1 MIQEIIDAIAP
12 RLKDRNLDGCLAGL
26 KTAGDAG
33 ILANFSCAGTPLS
46 LRLTSSGPG
55 LVSVEQIG
63 GAPLT
68 QDVPTEQALDA
79 VCARLSGML
88 ADGGTQ
94 TAFSVTPDKTAPP
107 LSVGV
112 VTLPLG
118 KNYGGNLQAH
128 ALLEVLRQM
137 GHKPALV
144 NRRHT
149 PDGFQ
154 ETEEEAA
161 EDDKRP
167 LFATYSGIARAI
179 PTHSFVETRITPL
192 TRPFRSTE
200 QLRRNIGKYGFDAL
214 ISGSDQVWRPR
225 FARATLPDQFMA
237 FLPEEDRTTKRISYA
252 ASFGTDAWEY
262 DADQAEEARSLLA
275 RFDAVS
281 VREDSGVDLCRDH
294 FGVAARHVLDPTML
308 LRPDQYRTLFT
319 PPRRDE
325 QGRRLLTYILDRN
338 DDKDQMIR
346 TLSEKLDSTAFSID
360 GLPFEEPD
368 AETGDKSVEGWLASF
383 SDADFVVT
391 DSFHGVAFSIIF
403 NKPFIAYG
411 NPNRG
416 MARFTSILKLLGLE
430 DRLITRAR
438 ELNVQLMQRP
448 IDWDAVNA
456 RLNAEREASVGFL
469 RAALAGGGDGGGRR
483 ARTHSIPAAP
493 SLDASSGS
501 SVAENAAAGPLRA
514 TTSKPIKTHP
524 LNVLCTGC
532 GVCVSEARGALEM
545 TWSEDGFLVPRAVH
559 DDVPADAV
567 RVCPFNPAPEKAVE
581 TEDALAELFLGDAK
595 NSDGRGGRYESTY
608 IGYSNRF
615 RPTSSSGGMAT
626 YVFDKLLERGDV
638 DHLFVVRSDGADG
651 YRYAAFGPGEDIVK
665 TSKTRYF
672 PVSMDQLFEIIDRTK
687 GRIAVSGVACFIKA
701 IRLKQHYH
709 PEYRDRI
716 PFLVGTICGGLKSR
730 MYTDFLAQRAGI
742 EGEYSHPQY
751 RVKDP
756 DSDALDYSFAATDA
770 GEQEHQLRMRS
781 VGDMWGTG
789 LFKSRACDFCT
800 DVLTELAD
808 ISLGDAWLQDYKG
821 DGLGNSVVITRSP
834 LAEAIVRDGIAAGEL
849 TLEEV
854 PMRRIVQSQS
864 GGVNHKHKG
873 LKFRAWMAEYFTDQP
888 VPALRERLFENLSIP
903 DALVQLNRER
913 TRSKS
918 LRYWKEVPDV
928 ETFNRRMRPALKSLR
943 SAMAS
948 RKDDSTTPLSAL
960 MEARRLEAVRRAV
973 PSGRGG
979 GVMMRWLLQKA
990 RGRQTGFGLMR
1001 AAVLE
1006 SRTIRVREAGDGV

>member
-1 MIQEIIDAIAP
+1 MIAD
-12 RLKDRNLDGCLAGL
+12 
-26 KTAGDAG
+26 
-33 ILANFSCAGTPLS
+33 FSCAGTRFA
-46 LRLTSSGPG
+46 LRIVHSPKDQTPEQAPDPEQ
-55 LVSVEQIG
+55 VRITVERLG
-63 GAPLT
+63 GAPLM
-68 QDVPTEQALDA
+68 QDAPLDQALEEICARLDA
-79 VCARLSGML
+79 VR
-88 ADGGTQ
+88 ADDG
-94 TAFSVTPDKTAPP
+94 AAPDVPDFSVTPDATGTS

-112 VTLPLG
+112 LTLPLS

-128 ALLEVLRQM
+128 ALMEILRQM

-149 PDGFQ
+149 PDKFS
-154 ETEEEAA
+154 ETEAEAA
-161 EDDKRP
+161 EDDKRR
-167 LFATYSGIARAI
+167 LFVPHSGIAKKI
-179 PTHSFVETRITPL
+179 PNHSFVETHIVPL
-192 TRPFRSTE
+192 TRPFRSTD
-200 QLRRNIGKYGFDAL
+200 QMRRNIGKYGFDAL

-225 FARATLPDQFMA
+225 YARATLPDQFMA
-237 FLPEEDRTTKRISYA
+237 FLPEDDTTTKRISYA
-252 ASFGTDAWEY
+252 ASFGTGDWEY
-262 DADQAEEARSLLA
+262 DTAEADMARRLLA

-308 LRPDQYRTLFT
+308 LRPDQYRQLCT
-319 PPRRDE
+319 PPLRPE
-325 QGRRLLTYILDRN
+325 PGKRLLTYILDRTQ
-338 DDKDQMIR
+338 DKDQVIR
-346 TLSEKLDSTAFSID
+346 TLSDKLDSTAFSID
-360 GLPFEEPD
+360 GLPFEAPD
-368 AETGDKSVEGWLASF
+368 PEAGDKSVEGWLSSF

-391 DSFHGVAFSIIF
+391 DSFHGLAFSIIF

-430 DRLITRAR
+430 DRLVTRSK
-438 ELNVQLMQRP
+438 ELNVDLMLRP
-448 IDWDAVNA
+448 IDWARVNA
-456 RLNAEREASVGFL
+456 RLNAERAASVAFL
-469 RAALAGGGDGGGRR
+469 REALSGVGGDGGGPK
-483 ARTHSIPAAP
+483 AGGGAAP
-493 SLDASSGS
+493 ADPSNASPSGS
-501 SVAENAAAGPLRA
+501 GPSDTGLSGGGAGEVPAVPRA
-514 TTSKPIKTHP
+514 TITQPMAAHP
-524 LNVLCTGC
+524 LGVLCTGC

-545 TWSEDGFLVPRAVH
+545 AWNEDGFLVPRAVR
-559 DDVPADAV
+559 DDVPAEAV

-581 TEDALAELFLGDAK
+581 TEDALADIFLSEAK
-595 NSDGRGGRYESTY
+595 NADDRGGRFESTY

-651 YRYAAFGPGEDIVK
+651 YRYAAFGRGDDIVK

-672 PVSMDQLFEIIDRTK
+672 PVSMDQLFDVIDRTG

-701 IRLKQHYH
+701 VRLKQHYH

-730 MYTDFLAQRAGI
+730 MYTDFLARRAGI
-742 EGEYSHPQY
+742 DGDYSHPQY

-770 GEQEHQLRMRS
+770 GDEEHQLRMRS

-808 ISLGDAWLQDYKG
+808 ISLGDAWLQDYKD
-821 DGLGNSVVITRSP
+821 DGMGNSVVVTRSP
-834 LAEAIVRDGIAAGEL
+834 LAEEIIRAGIAAGEV
-849 TLEEV
+849 TLDEV
-854 PMRRIVQSQS
+854 PMRRIIQSQS
-864 GGVNHKHKG
+864 GGLNHKHKG

-888 VPALRERLFENLSIP
+888 VPMLRERLFEDLSVP

-918 LRYWKEVPDV
+918 LRYWKEAPSV
-928 ETFNRRMRPALKSLR
+928 EAFNRRMRPAMKSLR
-943 SAMAS
+943 TAMAA
-948 RKDDSTTPLSAL
+948 RKDGSTAPLSAL
-960 MEARRLEAVRRAV
+960 MATRRLDTARRAV
-973 PSGRGG
+973 PAGRRGG
-979 GVMMRWLLQKA
+979 VVMRWLLQKT
-990 RGRQTGFGLMR
+990 RGRRADFGLLR
-1001 AAVLE
+1001 AAVRE
-1006 SRTIRVREAGDGV
+1006 SRTIRPHDAGDGA